1 MLKVILFVFL
11 SMLSVSFCYGKGG
24 IPVQKISHVAFQTGG
39 FFLYAESGSW
49 NSPDECSNSNAIVLL
64 ASDSNYDKAYSL
76 LLAAYM
82 SGKAISGYSDGCTTF
97 DGKTYSTIRGF
108 KYLVVH

>member
-1 MLKVILFVFL
+1 MLKVVSIILL

-24 IPVQKISHVAFQTGG
+24 IPVQKISRVAFQTGG
-39 FFLYAESGSW
+39 FFLYTESGSW

-64 ASDSNYDKAYSL
+64 SSDPNYDKAYSL

-82 SGKAISGYSDGCTTF
+82 SGKAISGYSDGCAIF

-108 KYLVVH
+108 KYLAVY